1 MGQGY
6 SCAMCRHW
14 RRVGPRSSV
23 GRCENAKSGQSF
35 TREQLSCDQFDILM
49 FLPDRP
55 PVHAPA

>member
-1 MGQGY
+1 
-6 SCAMCRHW
+6 MCRHW